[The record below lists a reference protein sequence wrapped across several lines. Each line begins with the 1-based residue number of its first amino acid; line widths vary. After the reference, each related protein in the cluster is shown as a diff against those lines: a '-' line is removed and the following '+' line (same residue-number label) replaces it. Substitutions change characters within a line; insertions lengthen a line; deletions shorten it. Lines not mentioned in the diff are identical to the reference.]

1 MTAADDARRPNPG
14 CCPGWSQAF
23 TVDDLTQLRQALRR
37 QAQHRGLHGE
47 RLADLL
53 SAAHELV
60 INAVR
65 HGGGYGTVQLRHD
78 ADMLICEV
86 TDEGPGFPAA
96 VPTRASPPPTDGPGG
111 RGLWLADQLTDGLTV
126 RNHPSGVTASVALR
140 LPGGEGGH
148 HTV

>member
-1 MTAADDARRPNPG
+1 MTAADAHCRGPG
-14 CCPGWSQAF
+14 CPGWSQAF
-23 TVDDLTQLRQALRR
+23 TVDDLAQVRQALRQ
-37 QAQHRGLHGE
+37 QAQHCGVRVD

-65 HGGGYGTVQLRHD
+65 HGGGYGTVELRHD

-96 VPTRASPPPTDGPGG
+96 VPTGALPPPTDMPGG
-111 RGLWLADQLTDGLTV
+111 RGLWLAHQLTDGLTL

-140 LPGGEGGH
+140 LPSIDGGP
-148 HTV
+148 HTG

>member
-1 MTAADDARRPNPG
+1 MTAADARRPSEG
-14 CCPGWSQAF
+14 SCPGWSQAF
-23 TVDDLTQLRQALRR
+23 TIDDLAQLRQALRR

-65 HGGGYGTVQLRHD
+65 HGGGYGTIELRHD

-86 TDEGPGFPAA
+86 IDEGPGFPAA
-96 VPTRASPPPTDGPGG
+96 VPTGALPPLTDVPGG
-111 RGLWLADQLTDGLTV
+111 RGLWLAHQLTDGLKV
-126 RNHPSGVTASVALR
+126 RNHPSGVTASVTLR
-140 LPGGEGGH
+140 LPGPDDGP